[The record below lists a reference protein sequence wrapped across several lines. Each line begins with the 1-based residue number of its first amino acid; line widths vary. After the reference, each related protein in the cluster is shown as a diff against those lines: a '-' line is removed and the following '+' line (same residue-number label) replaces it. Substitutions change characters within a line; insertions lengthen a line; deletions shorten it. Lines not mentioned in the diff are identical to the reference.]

1 MSNKR
6 KQYGADFKAKVA
18 LAAVR
23 GDKTVAELASQ
34 YELHPTVINNWK
46 RQLLEGASSLF
57 ESPRAK
63 VAGDKHQEQIDTLY
77 RQIGQLTVERDFLAR
92 KSAAHGVTSPGGGW
106 ALEGKSAQIVI
117 AFHLKSSGEWW
128 EYSQCSTAQQYCRN
142 ASG

>member
-92 KSAAHGVTSPGGGW
+92 KSAQLGLVTDKPW
-106 ALEGKSAQIVI
+106 
-117 AFHLKSSGEWW
+117 
-128 EYSQCSTAQQYCRN
+128 
-142 ASG
+142 